1 MGATLLLIAAALAQA
16 PEASARLRCASETAA
31 IEQPCT
37 LPLRVSA
44 AAAAALLS
52 HSDSAWWLQGD
63 RLTLI
68 ARPRP
73 DSYGI
78 LCCAIQMPVEPLG
91 TGGLVGV
98 TVRVPR
104 VDEALLDAGFPWP
117 GGPAPAVIRGPNAP
131 ALAREADPLRGTI
144 RWVDLDS
151 AVLGERRSLSIYVPP
166 DLEPNSRLPVIY
178 LADAAT
184 HGYAPILE
192 AAVAEGRAAPAI
204 IVGIPSGSEQA
215 AQGCVPSLGA
225 CTRRNLEYLSHASEA
240 GAGPDSPFGRHLRF
254 VADEVVPFLERTYP
268 ASPRREARIVAGHS
282 SGAAWAFSA
291 AARRPELFGAVIG
304 LSAGG
309 RGSADD
315 ARLIADARVYAGAGT
330 FEPNFLSA
338 TRRRAELAREA
349 GAEVRF
355 REIVSGHSMVMW
367 KIMFADAAAWL
378 LPPSR

>member
-1 MGATLLLIAAALAQA
+1 MAQA
-16 PEASARLRCASETAA
+16 AEARDRMRCASETAA

-37 LPLRVSA
+37 LPLRVSMA
-44 AAAAALLS
+44 AAEALLS
-52 HSDSAWWLQGD
+52 HSESAWWLQGD

-73 DSYGI
+73 DSLGI

-104 VDEALLDAGFPWP
+104 VEEALLDVGFPGRGSP
-117 GGPAPAVIRGPNAP
+117 PATIIRGPDAP
-131 ALAREADPLRGTI
+131 AAVRQADPLRGTI

-151 AVLGERRSLSIYVPP
+151 AVLGERRALSVYLPP
-166 DLEPNSRLPVIY
+166 DLDPGIRLPVIY

-192 AAVAEGRAAPAI
+192 AAVAEGRAAPAM
-204 IVGIPSGSEQA
+204 IVGIPSASGEA
-215 AQGCVPSLGA
+215 AAGCVPSPGA
-225 CTRRNLEYLSHASEA
+225 CTRRNLEYLSHASAA

-254 VADEVVPFLERTYP
+254 VADEVVPFVERTYP
-268 ASPRREARIVAGHS
+268 ASRRREDRIVAGHS

-309 RGSADD
+309 RESASD
-315 ARLIADARVYAGAGT
+315 AGLIADARVYAGGGT
-330 FEPNFLSA
+330 FEPTFLSA

-349 GAEVRF
+349 GAGVRF
-355 REIVSGHSMVMW
+355 REIVSGHSMAMW
-367 KIMFADAAAWL
+367 SIMFADAAAWL
-378 LPPSR
+378 LPPRR